1 MQQVHAPDEFLM
13 HDQSGTGPDSVRS
26 VSARELVDSAITATQ
41 RHVQEAIA
49 VFESGAA
56 WPADIDLL
64 RRLPPDCATTSNL
77 TPL

>member
-1 MQQVHAPDEFLM
+1 M
-13 HDQSGTGPDSVRS
+13 HDQSGTGPDSVRT

-56 WPADIDLL
+56 WPADIDLCGL
-64 RRLPPDCATTSNL
+64 FTIEGVVVVGVSVAG
-77 TPL
+77 